1 MHDWNVVIT
10 VRDEGF
16 TPTVRLLRGLG
27 PLHRTHFF
35 NVLVMKVDNH
45 REFLETVRDAY
56 MRDPIVATFLA
67 RASPAQSAFHF
78 GSPAEF
84 DRQARDI
91 VRSLAPELAGRS
103 FHVRMHRRGLRGA
116 LSSQLEERSLA
127 EAIFEAL
134 HESGANARMAFRDP
148 DAIVSIETVD
158 NRAGISLWTREEL
171 DRYPFLGLDRGI
183 DRSATSSPASV

>member
-10 VRDEGF
+10 ARDDGF
-16 TPTVRLLRGLG
+16 APTVRLLRGLG

-35 NVLVMKVDNH
+35 NVLVMKVENV
-45 REFLETVRDAY
+45 REFLEAVRDAY
-56 MRDPIVATFLA
+56 VRDPMVATFLA
-67 RASPAQSAFHF
+67 RASPAQSVFHF

-84 DRQARDI
+84 DRQAREI
-91 VRSLAPELAGRS
+91 VRSLAPVLSGRS

-127 EAIFEAL
+127 GAILDELQAI
-134 HESGANARMAFRDP
+134 GANAHMAFRDP
-148 DAIVSIETVD
+148 DAIVSVETVD

-183 DRSATSSPASV
+183 EQPATASPAPA